1 MSESLE
7 KKYKF
12 DPFKFVTDRELSV
25 PVTQEDFDVFGNYMV
40 CATISMNR
48 NYLKYIPNLNSMA
61 FSKLSKKHQCL
72 TYTYFDGS
80 RFPRCPWLK
89 ASKKEKEVSKDT
101 VLKICKLFSCS
112 VREAKIYLED
122 GYFDINTALDLYAE
136 RYERDILISSKT
148 GNIKKR

>member
-1 MSESLE
+1 MEPE

-12 DPFKFVTDRELSV
+12 DPFKFVTDREISV

-48 NYLKYIPNLNSMA
+48 NYLEYIPNLNSMA

-89 ASKKEKEVSKDT
+89 ASKKEKEISKDT
-101 VLKICKLFSCS
+101 ILKICKLFSCS

-122 GYFDINTALDLYAE
+122 AYFNIDEALDLYAQ
-136 RYERDILISSKT
+136 RYDRESLISSKT